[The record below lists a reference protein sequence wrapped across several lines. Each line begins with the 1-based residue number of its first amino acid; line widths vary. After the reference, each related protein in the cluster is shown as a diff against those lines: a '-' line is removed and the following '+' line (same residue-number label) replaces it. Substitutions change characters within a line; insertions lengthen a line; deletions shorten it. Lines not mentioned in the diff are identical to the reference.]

1 MIVVTHGKP
10 ANRCPVF
17 NEALA
22 RFGQWDEKFFECELS
37 FQAQFINIVRS
48 TYPGESMAAVI
59 KDPTK
64 LSQCLKNIAAY
75 KDKKEV
81 SAGGLRQS
89 NCWVYI
95 YTRIN

>member
-1 MIVVTHGKP
+1 
-10 ANRCPVF
+10 
-17 NEALA
+17 
-22 RFGQWDEKFFECELS
+22 
-37 FQAQFINIVRS
+37 
-48 TYPGESMAAVI
+48 MAAVI